1 MNYWLKIAAALA
13 GVWIVAAVAIHFA
26 NAAKPTAESVGAY
39 VAHSRLDGAAG
50 SRRSNVIENVES
62 MYNRL
67 TFDERQKVQRSGAT
81 RDFFKSLTP
90 SEQEAFLDATLPSGF
105 KQLMES
111 FNKMEPAKRKQI
123 VDRALA
129 DMKSREGQG
138 PPPGQDDK
146 LAQHVVDQ
154 GLRSFY
160 KDANADVKL
169 DLAPLIEQMQKNIQ
183 SGR

>member
-1 MNYWLKIAAALA
+1 MNYWLKIAGALA
-13 GVWIVAAVAIHFA
+13 GVWIIAAVTIHFA
-26 NAAKPTAESVGAY
+26 HAAKPTAESVSAY
-39 VAHSRLDGAAG
+39 LDKTDLAASG
-50 SRRSNVIENVES
+50 SRRAAIIEQTES

-67 TFDERQKVQRSGAT
+67 TFEERQKVQRQGKT

-90 SEQEAFLDATLPSGF
+90 DEQEAFLDATLPSGF

-111 FNKMEPAKRKQI
+111 FNKMEPAKRKEVVQ
-123 VDRALA
+123 RALEE
-129 DMKSREGQG
+129 MQKHEGEP
-138 PPPGQDDK
+138 PPPGRDDK

-160 KDANADVKL
+160 KDANAESKM